1 MRLVTEVR
9 QFRSGQGLRPAQR
22 VPARLVGIEA
32 TPLAAHE
39 ESIRALLRLTP
50 HRRTDGFPATA
61 ALLTEGV
68 TVELDLAGTVDVEAE
83 RKRLEKDLAAAR
95 KEAQSMTAKLGNEA
109 FTAKAPADVIEK
121 SRARPGRRRG
131 GHRPAGDPPGRAV
144 VPRGYSGSRR
154 TRDHRDCHA
163 IDRSRLIGVDDI
175 AERLREVELEIGSRR
190 AEHQIDPT
198 LDRVAALV
206 SLLGDPHRAF
216 PIVHVTG
223 TNGKTSTTRMIESL
237 LRERGLRT
245 GRFTSPHLV
254 SMRERICVDGEPLSA
269 ERFVELYEEVSP
281 YVQLVDDQQ
290 PAKMSFFEV
299 LTGMMFAAFAD
310 APVDVAVI
318 EVGLGG
324 RWDAT
329 NVGDGAVAVI
339 TPIAMDHMQWL
350 GDTIEA
356 IATEKAGIIKP
367 GATAVIAQQPVAA
380 AEILLERAALV
391 GATVAREGFEF
402 GVLAREVAVGGQQL
416 VLQGLRGTYGDVYLP
431 LFGAY
436 QASNAA
442 CALAA
447 VEAFAG
453 VAETAQNEDGSTVT
467 LGPGLS
473 SEGLDPD
480 LVRAGLARASSPGR
494 LDILRRSP
502 TVIADAGH
510 NPAGVA
516 ATMEA
521 LTESFSFDRVIG
533 VVAVAEDKDV
543 DGMLDELEPV
553 LSEIVVTTNS
563 SPRAMPADELAELA
577 RDIFG
582 EDRVHVEQRLD
593 DAIEAA
599 VALADEADA
608 ASDAAGGGPGLGST
622 AVLVTGS
629 VVTAGDAQL
638 LLAPASAVG
647 ASSNAGY
654 AARRPARPPAPSEQ
668 GDLS

>member
-1 MRLVTEVR
+1 
-9 QFRSGQGLRPAQR
+9 
-22 VPARLVGIEA
+22 
-32 TPLAAHE
+32 
-39 ESIRALLRLTP
+39 
-50 HRRTDGFPATA
+50 
-61 ALLTEGV
+61 
-68 TVELDLAGTVDVEAE
+68 VE
-83 RKRLEKDLAAAR
+83 
-95 KEAQSMTAKLGNEA
+95 
-109 FTAKAPADVIEK
+109 
-121 SRARPGRRRG
+121 
-131 GHRPAGDPPGRAV
+131 
-144 VPRGYSGSRR
+144 
-154 TRDHRDCHA
+154 
-163 IDRSRLIGVDDI
+163 DI
-175 AERLREVELEIGSRR
+175 AARLREVELEIGSRR

-206 SLLGDPHRAF
+206 SLLGDPHRAY
-216 PIVHVTG
+216 PVVHVTG
-223 TNGKTSTTRMIESL
+223 TNGKTSTTRMIEAL

-254 SMRERICVDGEPLSA
+254 SMRERISIDGQPLSA
-269 ERFVELYEEVSP
+269 ERFIELYEEIAP

-318 EVGLGG
+318 EVGMGG

-329 NVGDGAVAVI
+329 NVADGQVAVI
-339 TPIAMDHMQWL
+339 MPVAMDHMQWL
-350 GDTIEA
+350 GDTIEE

-367 GATAVIAQQPVAA
+367 GATAVIAQQQVAA
-380 AEILLERAALV
+380 AEILLQRAALV

-402 GVLAREVAVGGQQL
+402 GVIARELAVGGQQL
-416 VLQGLRGTYGDVYLP
+416 VLQGLRGIYADVYLP

-447 VEAFAG
+447 VEAFAS
-453 VAETAQNEDGSTVT
+453 VSETNVT
-467 LGPGLS
+467 
-473 SEGLDPD
+473 EGLDPD
-480 LVRAGLARASSPGR
+480 LVRAGFARASSPGR

-521 LTESFSFDRVIG
+521 LTESFSFQRVIG
-533 VVAVAEDKDV
+533 VVAVLADKDAAGV
-543 DGMLDELEPV
+543 LDELEPV

-582 EDRVHVEQRLD
+582 EDRVYVEPRLD

-599 VALADEADA
+599 VALADAADA
-608 ASDAAGGGPGLGST
+608 ELAGEAGGRAGLGAT

-647 ASSNAGY
+647 TSANAGY
-654 AARRPARPPAPSEQ
+654 AQKWPTPSGSAQPGHNER
-668 GDLS
+668 SSS

>member
-1 MRLVTEVR
+1 M
-9 QFRSGQGLRPAQR
+9 
-22 VPARLVGIEA
+22 
-32 TPLAAHE
+32 
-39 ESIRALLRLTP
+39 
-50 HRRTDGFPATA
+50 
-61 ALLTEGV
+61 
-68 TVELDLAGTVDVEAE
+68 
-83 RKRLEKDLAAAR
+83 
-95 KEAQSMTAKLGNEA
+95 
-109 FTAKAPADVIEK
+109 
-121 SRARPGRRRG
+121 
-131 GHRPAGDPPGRAV
+131 
-144 VPRGYSGSRR
+144 
-154 TRDHRDCHA
+154 
-163 IDRSRLIGVDDI
+163 DI
-175 AERLREVELEIGSRR
+175 ADRLREVELEIGSRR

-206 SLLGDPHRAF
+206 NVLGDPQRAY
-216 PIVHVTG
+216 PVIHITG
-223 TNGKTSTTRMIESL
+223 TNGKTSTARMTEAL

-254 SMRERICVDGEPLSA
+254 SMRERISIDGQPLSA
-269 ERFVELYEEVSP
+269 ERFVELYEEISP
-281 YVQLVDDQQ
+281 YVQLVDEQQ
-290 PAKMSFFEV
+290 PVRLSFFEI

-318 EVGLGG
+318 EVGMGG

-329 NVGDGAVAVI
+329 NVADGVVAVI
-339 TPIAMDHMQWL
+339 TPIAMDHMQYL
-350 GDTIEA
+350 GNTIEE

-367 GATAVIAQQPVAA
+367 GATAVLAQQQVAA
-380 AEILLERAALV
+380 AEILLQRAALV

-402 GVLAREVAVGGQQL
+402 GVLTRELAFGGQQL
-416 VLQGLRGTYGDVYLP
+416 VLKGLRDTYGDIYLP

-453 VAETAQNEDGSTVT
+453 VSETTVNEDGSTIT

-473 SEGLDPD
+473 AEGLNPE
-480 LVRAGLARASSPGR
+480 LVSAGFAKATSPGR

-516 ATMEA
+516 ATAEA
-521 LTESFSFDRVIG
+521 LTESFNFDRVIG
-533 VVAVAEDKDV
+533 VVAVLEDKDV
-543 DGMLDELEPV
+543 EGVLDELEPV

-563 SPRAMPADELAELA
+563 SPRAMAVDDLAELA

-582 EDRVHVEQRLD
+582 EDRVHVVPRLD
-593 DAIEAA
+593 EAIEAA
-599 VALADEADA
+599 VALADESDA
-608 ASDAAGGGPGLGST
+608 ALASAAGGGLGKT

-629 VVTAGDAQL
+629 VVTAGDAQR
-638 LLAPASAVG
+638 LLAPSSAVG
-647 ASSNAGY
+647 RSVNDGY
-654 AARRPARPPAPSEQ
+654 AKPEKL

>member
-1 MRLVTEVR
+1 M
-9 QFRSGQGLRPAQR
+9 
-22 VPARLVGIEA
+22 
-32 TPLAAHE
+32 
-39 ESIRALLRLTP
+39 
-50 HRRTDGFPATA
+50 
-61 ALLTEGV
+61 
-68 TVELDLAGTVDVEAE
+68 
-83 RKRLEKDLAAAR
+83 
-95 KEAQSMTAKLGNEA
+95 
-109 FTAKAPADVIEK
+109 
-121 SRARPGRRRG
+121 
-131 GHRPAGDPPGRAV
+131 
-144 VPRGYSGSRR
+144 
-154 TRDHRDCHA
+154 
-163 IDRSRLIGVDDI
+163 DDI

-206 SLLGDPHRAF
+206 SLLGDPQRAY
-216 PIVHVTG
+216 PVVHVTG

-269 ERFVELYEEVSP
+269 ERFVELYQEIAP

-290 PAKMSFFEV
+290 PAKLSFFEI

-318 EVGLGG
+318 EVGMGG

-329 NVGDGAVAVI
+329 NVADGQVAVI
-339 TPIAMDHMQWL
+339 TPVAMDHMQWL

-367 GATAVIAQQPVAA
+367 GATAVIAQQQVAA
-380 AEILLERAALV
+380 AEILLQRAALV

-402 GVLAREVAVGGQQL
+402 GVLTRELAVGGQQL
-416 VLQGLRGTYGDVYLP
+416 VLQGLRGIYGDVFLP
-431 LFGAY
+431 LFGEY

-453 VAETAQNEDGSTVT
+453 VSATTTNDDGSTVT

-473 SEGLDPD
+473 EEGLDPD
-480 LVRAGLARASSPGR
+480 LVRAGFARASSPGR

-510 NPAGVA
+510 NPAGVS
-516 ATMEA
+516 ATVQA
-521 LTESFSFDRVIG
+521 LTEGFDFERVIG
-533 VVAVAEDKDV
+533 VVAVMEDKDV
-543 DGMLDELEPV
+543 AGVLDELEPV
-553 LSEIVVTTNS
+553 LAEIIVTTNS
-563 SPRAMPADELAELA
+563 SPRSMPAAELAELA
-577 RDIFG
+577 SEIFG
-582 EDRVHVEQRLD
+582 EDRVHVVPRLD

-599 VALADEADA
+599 VALADAADA
-608 ASDAAGGGPGLGST
+608 ELGDEAGGGGLGT
-622 AVLVTGS
+622 AAVLVTGS

-647 ASSNAGY
+647 TSVNAGY
-654 AARRPARPPAPSEQ
+654 RKQQRAKQ
-668 GDLS
+668 GDTR